1 MAEAVKII
9 KRQKQREKSFDRFMR
24 AEDVERLLQIRPFK
38 DMDEKLF
45 PSSNPLRE
53 ILLKDTRILR
63 FEEGEVVLRQ
73 GEYGE
78 SAFLL
83 LFGQITLFWDLDAE
97 VLGFSKPEK
106 KGVFEA
112 LGQLFSR
119 QSLPEMRDLG
129 KYKIDQDLAYL
140 ATGNKEE
147 NFVFIEDVEKLK
159 EGHQTEL
166 VRPGQTFGHVSAMA
180 RIPRSSSAIATDR
193 CEILEIKWQALRDI
207 MRYSKPF
214 RSFVEEEYRTKNL
227 ARQLRGLPYF
237 RELQSTQIDQLCK
250 AATFETYGKSDWN
263 TALRKAKADGGT
275 KLREEVIVSAGDY
288 AEDLILVLGGFA
300 RMSIAYGDG
309 RRTLD
314 YKRRGDTFGINE
326 LVQSTRSKDALGYEY
341 TLSAL
346 GFADIIRLPGRLVLQ
361 LINVDGVNI
370 DDAEKPAVKTT
381 ITNEREDLLDF
392 LIDNVFVNGTRTMV
406 INQDR
411 CTECDDCVVACAN
424 AHEGNPR
431 FVRHGLKTGKFM
443 VANACMHCADPVC
456 MVGCP
461 TGAIHRE
468 SGTGIIVI
476 NDQTCI
482 GCATCANNCPY
493 DNIRITN
500 IRGESGELIL
510 DESHR
515 PIAKATKCDFCVGQR
530 VAPACEYACPNN
542 ALKRIDPQNLD
553 LIKDWLD

>member
-1 MAEAVKII
+1 MTEAVKII
-9 KRQKQREKSFDRFMR
+9 KRPTQREKSFDRFMR
-24 AEDVERLLQIRPFK
+24 AEDVDRLLNIPPFK
-38 DMDEKLF
+38 NMDPKLF
-45 PSSNPLRE
+45 PASNPLRE

-63 FEEGEVVLRQ
+63 FEEGEVVYRQ

-83 LFGQITLFWDLDAE
+83 LFGEIKLFWNLDSE
-97 VLGFSKPEK
+97 VLGWTKPQK
-106 KGVFEA
+106 KGFFEA
-112 LGQLFSR
+112 AGQLFNR
-119 QSLPEMRDLG
+119 QPLPEMRDLS

-140 ATGNKEE
+140 ATGNKED
-147 NFVFIEDVEKLK
+147 NYVFIDDISDLE
-159 EGHQTEL
+159 QTYDSDP

-207 MRYSKPF
+207 MRYNKAF
-214 RSFVEEEYRTKNL
+214 RTFVEDEYRTSNL
-227 ARQLRGLPYF
+227 AILLRSLPQF
-237 RELQSTQIDQLCK
+237 QDLDNSQIQRLCQ

-263 TALRKAKADGGT
+263 LALRKAKADPGT
-275 KLREEVIVSAGDY
+275 RMKEEAIVNEGDY
-288 AEDLILVLGGFA
+288 AEDLIVILGGFA
-300 RMSIAYGDG
+300 RLSVAYGDG
-309 RRTLD
+309 HRTLD
-314 YKRRGDTFGINE
+314 YKRRGDTFGLPE
-326 LVQSTRSKDALGYEY
+326 LVKGAQNQDAVGYECS
-341 TLSAL
+341 LFSL
-346 GFADIIRLPGRLVLQ
+346 GFSDIIRLPGKLVLE
-361 LINVDGVNI
+361 LINVDQHGGQES
-370 DDAEKPAVKTT
+370 APASKTS

-392 LIDNVFVNGTRTMV
+392 LIDNVFVNGTRMMV

-431 FVRHGLKTGKFM
+431 FIRHGPQMGKFM

-456 MVGCP
+456 LVGCP
-461 TGAIHRE
+461 TGAIHRD

-482 GCATCANNCPY
+482 GCGTCANNCPY
-493 DNIRITN
+493 DNIQITN

-515 PIAKATKCDFCVGQR
+515 PISKATKCDFCIDQHVS
-530 VAPACEYACPNN
+530 PACEYACPNN
-542 ALKRIDPQNLD
+542 ALKRIDPQDLD
-553 LIKDWLD
+553 LIQDWLT